1 MTGQSSNPRFSDVE
15 YLLDGFEHVETRDD
29 FRERLKAGRPLN
41 VKLGIDPTS
50 PDLHLGF
57 MVVLEK
63 LQRFAEAGHRV
74 TWIIGDFTARIGDP
88 SGKNVTRP
96 QLSPAEIDANMETYR
111 RQAATVLDLDR
122 IEVRYNSEWLD
133 KLGLADLVKLLAKTT
148 VAQMLER
155 NDFHDR
161 YGAGTAISLHEFL
174 YPVAQAYDSI
184 AVAADVELGGSDQ
197 LFNLLLGR
205 HYQREYDQPPQICA
219 TVPLLVGLDGQK
231 KMSKSLGNY
240 VGITEPPAE
249 QFGKLMRI
257 DDDLIVTYARLAA
270 FRSQPECD
278 RLASELASGRVNPM
292 DEKKKI
298 AQEVVARYHGA
309 EAARAAR
316 ERFEATV
323 QRKEIPTDGLAEIDA
338 GDSVR
343 VAELLVKAGFAQS
356 RREAE
361 RLIAGGGVKVDG
373 NPVNDPK
380 APWTAGEPA
389 VLSVGSRRFARV
401 LPRKA

>member
-1 MTGQSSNPRFSDVE
+1 MTQSPGNPHFADVD
-15 YLLDGFEHVETRDD
+15 YLLDGFEHVETREDLHA
-29 FRERLKAGRPLN
+29 RLKLGRPLN

-57 MVVLEK
+57 MVVLDK

-96 QLSPAEIDANMETYR
+96 QLTHEEIEANMQTYS
-111 RQAATVLDLDR
+111 RQAAKVLDLDK
-122 IEVRYNSEWLD
+122 ITVRYNSEWLD
-133 KLGLADLVKLLAKTT
+133 KLDITDLVKLLAKTT

-155 NDFHDR
+155 NDFHTR
-161 YGAGTAISLHEFL
+161 YGAGTPISLHEFL

-184 AVAADVELGGSDQ
+184 AVEADVELGGSDQ

-205 HYQREYDQPPQICA
+205 HYQREYGQLPQICA

-231 KMSKSLGNY
+231 KMSKSLDNY

-249 QFGKLMRI
+249 QFGKLMKI
-257 DDDLIVTYARLAA
+257 GDDLIPTYARLAA
-270 FRSQPECD
+270 FRSQIECE
-278 RLASELASGRVNPM
+278 RLSREIADARANAME
-292 DEKKKI
+292 EKKAV
-298 AQEVVARYHGA
+298 AQEVVARYHGV

-316 ERFEATV
+316 EHFEATV
-323 QRKEIPTDGLAEIDA
+323 QRKEIPSGDLPEVDA
-338 GDSVR
+338 GESTR
-343 VAELLVKAGFAQS
+343 VTELLVKAGFAQS

-361 RLIAGGGVKVDG
+361 RLIAGSGVKVDG
-373 NPVNDPK
+373 VLVSDPR
-380 APWTAGEPA
+380 AAWNSGTAA
-389 VLSVGSRRFARV
+389 VLSVGSRRFVRV
-401 LPRKA
+401 LPRKG